1 MARTYRQ
8 YFDDISPQ
16 DAFIYPTFYRY
27 GYEVRE
33 EYDTNYPDDI
43 LGYILFIFPD
53 RAPLL
58 PKDLKKNIQFF
69 DYFTKK
75 DKPYEFL
82 PPLEIEFSSYAGP
95 PEEILNLVKTY
106 LQGGHNLNNLSTGN
120 PNPNGFTY
128 PKPGTPFPLSSPG
141 SEYIN
146 TTHDKAYDYKKSI
159 QEDGTVKYHFIGNFG
174 EYKERFPDW
183 TEANDDGQFGTIRR
197 NAIIERVKFNTETTS
212 SINNIPESSQVSN
225 IINTSDDPNKYK
237 ISGTVIDKKTF
248 EYIKGASVTYKEL
261 FTTTKEDGFFTLN
274 LPLPPSSSTEPTLL
288 QECINTKHDS
298 AYNYKRLTYSDGKVD
313 YYFIGLKGQY
323 KQNFPNW
330 TEAPIDTLVGKTT
343 GTVNRDAIVEKVNF
357 PCPPVDFS
365 LTSSINTTTPP
376 LVPPPTSSSQLRQIT
391 GEILISDSDP
401 AGSFNGS
408 IKLVQN
414 ELGDI
419 TTPPYQTRTDF
430 DGKFNISIPINGKFL
445 QAKKPGRSTQTL
457 YLPITQENNYTF
469 DFTSI
474 TNDGIIQEQV
484 ETTVTASLPR
494 LEISAKDYE
503 VYSLLPLRGDNSI
516 KNNLGLIG
524 LKSLKKDLDEEILK
538 NVFLPHTEVKE
549 ITKPKKKLRWR
560 ANQKLIDLLNKLKT
574 ILLPIILT
582 MIAKFGVSKVQE
594 LISKGKIKAQD
605 IKNKSCPPQEE
616 IDKIIKRKN
625 KLVKQLNNS
634 LKIIN
639 TTLTLIGIT
648 RNFINLSLTTSKTLE
663 ASSLA
668 LPTTIPGVTAGSVNK
683 FGEFIRKFNDKATT
697 TKQYVNGLFL
707 ILSSLKI
714 VLTQIL
720 TYLNLLDTLI
730 QDCYPEAEQEQ
741 ISSELLALTQE
752 QAKQQSPIVTIV
764 NNFTMG
770 VETEKTT
777 NSLKRRRAIATN
789 AGGVVMLK
797 GEWSFSSID
806 QILIDE
812 LVFYIQV
819 NDLKAD

>member
-1 MARTYRQ
+1 MFTYE
-8 YFDDISPQ
+8 IE
-16 DAFIYPTFYRY
+16 TFLDKKHIIVYQKILLQ
-27 GYEVRE
+27 ENVIHE
-33 EYDTNYPDDI
+33 SDFPLVLSDEIIITETVSVLDNDYPDI
-43 LGYILFIFPD
+43 INPD
-53 RAPLL
+53 GTPNMV
-58 PKDLKKNIQFF
+58 PKSNS
-69 DYFTKK
+69 T
-75 DKPYEFL
+75 
-82 PPLEIEFSSYAGP
+82 PPGNTII
-95 PEEILNLVKTY
+95 PEEC
-106 LQGGHNLNNLSTGN
+106 
-120 PNPNGFTY
+120 
-128 PKPGTPFPLSSPG
+128 
-141 SEYIN
+141 IN
-146 TTHDKAYDYKKSI
+146 TTHDKAYDYRKSI
-159 QEDGTVKYHFIGNFG
+159 QEDGTIKYYFIGNFG
-174 EYKERFPDW
+174 EYSSRFPDW
-183 TEANDDGQFGTIRR
+183 TEAKDDGNFGTIRR
-197 NAIIERVKFNTETTS
+197 NAIIERVKFDCDFSQPLTS
-212 SINNIPESSQVSN
+212 PSQSIPDLSQVSN

-237 ISGTVIDKKTF
+237 IFGTVIDKKTF
-248 EYIKGASVTYKEL
+248 EYIKGASITYKKL
-261 FTTTKEDGFFTLN
+261 FTTTGEDGFFTLN
-274 LPLPPSSSTEPTLL
+274 LPPPPTSSTEPVLL
-288 QECINTKHDS
+288 QECINTTHDT
-298 AYNYKRLTYSDGKVD
+298 AYDYKKLTYSNGKVD
-313 YYFIGLKGQY
+313 YYFIGRKGTY

-330 TEAPIDTLVGKTT
+330 TEAPPDTLVGKTS

-357 PCPPVDFS
+357 PCPPVNFNS
-365 LTSSINTTTPP
+365 TSSIDTTTQPP
-376 LVPPPTSSSQLRQIT
+376 TSPPTSSSQLRQIT

-408 IKLVQN
+408 IKLVKN

-430 DGKFNISIPINGKFL
+430 DGKFNISIPIDGKFL

-457 YLPITQENNYTF
+457 YLPITQESNYVF

-494 LEISAKDYE
+494 LEVSAKDYE
-503 VYSLLPLRGDNSI
+503 VYSLIPLRGDNSI
-516 KNNLGLIG
+516 KNDLGLIG
-524 LKSLKKDLDEEILK
+524 LKSLKEDLDEEILK
-538 NVFLPHTEVKE
+538 NVFLPNTEVQE
-549 ITKPKKKLRWR
+549 VTKPKKKIRWR

-574 ILLPIILT
+574 VLLPVILT
-582 MIAKFGVSKVQE
+582 MIAKFGVSKIQE

-605 IKNKSCPPQEE
+605 IKNKSCPPKEE

-648 RNFINLSLTTSKTLE
+648 RSFINLSLTTSKTLE
-663 ASSLA
+663 ASSIA
-668 LPTTIPGVTAGSVNK
+668 LPTITPGVTAGSVNVFGK
-683 FGEFIRKFNDKATT
+683 FIKKFNDKATT

-707 ILSSLKI
+707 VLSSLKI

-720 TYLNLLDTLI
+720 TYLDMLDGLI

-752 QAKQQSPIVTIV
+752 QAKQESPIVTIV

-770 VETEKTT
+770 IETEKTP
-777 NSLKRRRAIATN
+777 NSLKRRRATATN